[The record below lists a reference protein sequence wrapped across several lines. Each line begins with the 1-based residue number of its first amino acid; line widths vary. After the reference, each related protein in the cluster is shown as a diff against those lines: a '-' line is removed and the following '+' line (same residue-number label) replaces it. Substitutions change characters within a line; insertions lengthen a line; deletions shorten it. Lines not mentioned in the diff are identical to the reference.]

1 MNQFLTL
8 VISGAVTGA
17 IYSIMASG
25 LVLTYSTSGIFNF
38 AHSAIAFSAAYLF
51 FQLNSSEDVD
61 IPVLPAAVITVCV
74 FTPLLGLLLDRLL
87 LRRLA
92 EAPVYAR
99 IVGTIGL
106 LIGLPNLMQW
116 LVIDVGINTFDLG
129 LVGNQATET
138 GMPPPGLGP
147 SPAHGYRLP
156 EFLAGVGVNSDQI
169 AVFIA
174 ASISA
179 IGLWYVMRRTRV
191 GLEMRAVV
199 DRETLAGLRGVN
211 AARTSAVA
219 WVLTMLLAGLG
230 GVLMAPLFDLSAG
243 TFELVVLG
251 SLAAVVLGGLRS
263 LPLAFVGGLALGV
276 VQNLIAGYSD
286 HIPGPF
292 ADLSGLRSSIP
303 YLLVLVLG
311 LIVGRDKRRGAGNL
325 AEGSPPPDH
334 RAGLPTWRKRLP
346 WVVFIVAIV
355 AFSLQW
361 VSAIQANEYAQTV
374 IAQSLATAIIFLSF
388 VVVTGMG
395 GMVSLAQAMFVT
407 AGGFTAGWALSR
419 DWGFDLPLV
428 ASGGHLNFFVAM
440 LMGGIV
446 AAAVGALIA
455 LPATRLGGVYLAI
468 WSLAAAFFTNFVIFG
483 WEPIGHG
490 QEGWRIPTPT
500 LDVPGINWINGLLT
514 QHRLPW
520 NVEAK
525 PIDFGEVHQQILL
538 FLLVFGALAYLIHR
552 LRNSASGRAILAV
565 RSTETGAESV
575 GVRANRVKIMMFSLS
590 AGIAGIGGV
599 CLGLFSFSVS
609 STTAPPQVGLFWVA
623 IAVAMGV
630 RRSGGALLAGIA
642 FGAGQP
648 IMKWLADLLPSGN
661 VHDLFTSVYFMPLLF
676 GISAIQF
683 AQEPD
688 GILALNGNKRLEKQR
703 QKERRARME
712 KEEGRALAGV
722 EPSHAVRHVASHV
735 ASHDGLAAGDA
746 TAPSS
751 EGILTMSGIVAGYGD
766 SEVLHGVSISLHSGK
781 VTSLL
786 GANGAGKSTLCAVAA
801 GLVRATFGTVTMD
814 GQSIGGRPAF
824 ERARGGLLLVPEAR
838 GIFPGLSV
846 EENLDI
852 LLRSKDQKA
861 RVYDRFPILG
871 QRRKAPAG
879 VLSGGEQQM
888 LSLAPALVEPP
899 KVLIA
904 DEPTLGLAPIVA
916 ESILTAILELRD
928 AGAAVL
934 LVEEHASNAMR
945 VADTLA
951 FMELGSL
958 VWTGAKEDADMEM
971 LSAAYLG
978 GTVAR
983 VAPVASG
990 AAAG

>member
-38 AHSAIAFSAAYLF
+38 AHSAIAFAAAYLF
-51 FQLNSSEDVD
+51 FQLNSSEDVA
-61 IPVLPAAVITVCV
+61 IHVVPAAIITVFV

-106 LIGLPNLMQW
+106 LIGLPNLIQW
-116 LVIDVGINTFDLG
+116 LVIDVGINTLHLG

-156 EFLAGVGVNSDQI
+156 KFLAEVGVNSDQI

-174 ASISA
+174 ALISA
-179 IGLWYVMRRTRV
+179 IGLWYLMRRTRV

-199 DRETLAGLRGVN
+199 DRETLASLRGVD

-276 VQNLIAGYSD
+276 VQNLIAGYAD

-311 LIVGRDKRRGAGNL
+311 LIVGRDRRRGGGSA
-325 AEGSPPPDH
+325 AEESPPPDH
-334 RAGLPTWRKRLP
+334 RDGLPPWRRRLP
-346 WVVFIVAIV
+346 WVVFIVLVV
-355 AFSLQW
+355 AFALQW
-361 VSAIQANEYAQTV
+361 VSALQANEYAKTV

-407 AGGFTAGWALSR
+407 TGGFIAGWALSR
-419 DWGFDLPLV
+419 DWGFDLPFV
-428 ASGGHLNFFVAM
+428 ASDGHLNFFVAM
-440 LMGGIV
+440 VMGALL

-468 WSLAAAFFTNFVIFG
+468 WSLAAAFFIDFVVFG

-490 QEGWRIPTPT
+490 QAGWPIPAPT
-500 LDVPGINWINGLLT
+500 LDLPGFNWINGFLARP
-514 QHRLPW
+514 RLPW
-520 NVEAK
+520 DVDAK
-525 PIDFGEVHQQILL
+525 PIDFSEVHQQILL
-538 FLLVFGALAYLIHR
+538 FLLVFGGLAYLIHR
-552 LRNSASGRAILAV
+552 LRNSALGRATLAV

-575 GVRANRVKIMMFSLS
+575 GVRANRVKIMVFSLS

-599 CLGLFSFSVS
+599 CLGLFSFTVS
-609 STTAPPQVGLFWVA
+609 RTTAPPQVGLFWVA
-623 IAVAMGV
+623 IAVSMGV
-630 RRSGGALLAGIA
+630 RRSGGALLAGFA

-648 IMKWLADLLPSGN
+648 ILKWLADLLPAGD
-661 VHDLFTSVYFMPLLF
+661 VHDLFTSVYFMPVLF

-703 QKERRARME
+703 QAERRARIEMG
-712 KEEGRALAGV
+712 EERMHAGV
-722 EPSHAVRHVASHV
+722 APDHAVHHTQRGGAR
-735 ASHDGLAAGDA
+735 
-746 TAPSS
+746 SS
-751 EGILTMSGIVAGYGD
+751 ALPVEGILTMGGIVAGYGD
-766 SEVLHGVSISLHSGK
+766 SEVLHGVDICLQPGK

-801 GLVRATFGTVTMD
+801 GLVPATAGTVALD
-814 GQSIGGRPAF
+814 GQPIGHLPAF
-824 ERARGGLLLVPEAR
+824 ERARRGLLLVPEAR

-852 LLRSKDQKA
+852 LLRSSESKEA
-861 RVYDRFPILG
+861 VYGRFPILG
-871 QRRKAPAG
+871 QRRRGLAG

-888 LSLAPALVEPP
+888 LSLAPALVRPP

-916 ESILTAILELRD
+916 DGILSAVLELRD
-928 AGAAVL
+928 AGTAVL
-934 LVEEHASNAMR
+934 LVEEHASNGMR

-951 FMELGSL
+951 FMELGSI
-958 VWTGAKEDADMEM
+958 VWSGAKADADMEL

-978 GTVAR
+978 GAVAH
-983 VAPVASG
+983 ASADPNG
-990 AAAG
+990 AATG

>member
-51 FQLNSSEDVD
+51 FQLTSSEDVALP
-61 IPVLPAAVITVCV
+61 ILPAAIITIVV

-116 LVIDVGINTFDLG
+116 LVIDVGINTLDLG
-129 LVGNQATET
+129 LAGNQATET

-174 ASISA
+174 ASLSA
-179 IGLWYVMRRTRV
+179 LGLWYVMRHTRV

-199 DRETLAGLRGVN
+199 DRESLAGLRGVN

-303 YLLVLVLG
+303 YLLVVVIG
-311 LIVGRDKRRGAGNL
+311 LIVGRDRRRGVGSI

-334 RAGLPTWRKRLP
+334 RAGLPPWRKRLP
-346 WVVFIVAIV
+346 WVVFLVALV
-355 AFSLQW
+355 AFALQW

-419 DWGFDLPLV
+419 DWGFDLPFV
-428 ASGGHLNFFVAM
+428 ASDGHLNFFIAM
-440 LMGGIV
+440 IMGGVV
-446 AAAVGALIA
+446 AAVVGALIA

-468 WSLAAAFFTNFVIFG
+468 WSLAAAFFINFVVFG

-500 LDVPGINWINGLLT
+500 LDIPGLNWINGLLT

-520 NVEAK
+520 NVDAR
-525 PIDFGEVHQQILL
+525 PIDFGEVHQQILM

-565 RSTETGAESV
+565 RSTETGAASV

-630 RRSGGALLAGIA
+630 RRTGGALLAGFA

-648 IMKWLADLLPSGN
+648 ILKWLADLLPAGN

-676 GISAIQF
+676 GVSAIQF

-703 QKERRARME
+703 QKERRARIE
-712 KEEGRALAGV
+712 KDVERMHAGV
-722 EPSHAVRHVASHV
+722 VSTHVVRH
-735 ASHDGLAAGDA
+735 DEPTAAA
-746 TAPSS
+746 RVTPPT

-766 SEVLHGVSISLHSGK
+766 SEVLHGVDISLQSGK

-801 GLVRATFGTVTMD
+801 GLVPATFGTVTLD
-814 GQSIGGRPAF
+814 GQPITGHPAF
-824 ERARGGLLLVPEAR
+824 ARARGGLLLVPEAR

-846 EENLDI
+846 EENLDV
-852 LLRSKDQKA
+852 LLRSNDLKA
-861 RVYDRFPILG
+861 KVYERFPILG
-871 QRRKAPAG
+871 QRRGAPAG

-916 ESILTAILELRD
+916 DGILSAILELRD

-951 FMELGSL
+951 FMELGSI
-958 VWTGAKEDADMEM
+958 VWMGAKEDADMEM

-978 GTVAR
+978 GTVAHIT
-983 VAPVASG
+983 AVASG